1 MALLPN
7 PGPDVTPGAGS
18 KSGGGILDTALNIL
32 DPGKVR
38 LQVAGLFSGGIGS
51 LFNKKTPPGTNVS
64 TAANPVNSLG
74 ADWRVKIS
82 LAPRSSLFY
91 NDPSNQ
97 IQEPLRATNGVL
109 FPYTPTVT
117 VAHNARYQEQA
128 LTHSNYKNY
137 FYEGSD
143 VSAITITGD
152 FTVQNVEEGRY
163 LLACIYF
170 LRSATKMFFGADD
183 LAGNPPPIVYLNGY
197 GELYLPNVSCV
208 ITNFSHT
215 MPAEVDYVEIP
226 YIDRANIGL
235 GIEAQLVRLPTTSQI
250 TVTVQPVYSR
260 NNVHNVMNLTDFS
273 HGRLLSGG
281 RRYSGFL

>member
-38 LQVAGLFSGGIGS
+38 LQVAGLFSGGISS
-51 LFNKKTPPGTNVS
+51 LFDKKKSPGINAT
-64 TAANPVNSLG
+64 TAANPVNVLG
-74 ADWRVKIS
+74 SDWRVKIS
-82 LAPRSSLFY
+82 LAPRSSLYY
-91 NDPSNQ
+91 NDPTNQ
-97 IQEPLRATNGVL
+97 LLEPLRTTNGVL

-143 VSAITITGD
+143 VAAIQIAGE

-163 LLACIYF
+163 LLAVIYF
-170 LRSATKMFFGADD
+170 LRSATKMFFGADE
-183 LAGNPPPIVYLNGY
+183 LAGNPPPMVYLNGY

-226 YIDRANIGL
+226 YIDRTTAGY

-260 NNVHNVMNLTDFS
+260 SNVHNNMNLRAFS
-273 HGRLLSGG
+273 NGKLLSEGG
-281 RRYSGFL
+281 KYAGFL